1 VKFKS
6 GEISPGWTSR
16 GAGSTF
22 PTTLLFQIRSIAL
35 PELDMVFWVIMP
47 LSMSE
52 VGKGCC
58 NGFRHH
64 QGNKLRFQEFISN
77 VHEKE

>member
-1 VKFKS
+1 VERFPQA
-6 GEISPGWTSR
+6 GQAED
-16 GAGSTF
+16 AGSTF

-58 NGFRHH
+58 MGSDIIR
-64 QGNKLRFQEFISN
+64 ETSWISG
-77 VHEKE
+77 VYQQRA